1 MKKILNL
8 FFSILKIIDVRAKSL
23 FFLNV
28 LFNFFSNLFQIIGLT
43 SAVPFLSVLMNND
56 IIFENKYLNF
66 VYNKFEFRDPNNFV
80 LFLGFF
86 FLTLIIIGNILIG
99 ISTFFQVY
107 ASQTVTKNVAYKLIN
122 HYYNDDYSLLS
133 EKTSITASSSDLLS
147 SGFFFLSFLTI
158 SDLDNYFSSFF
169 PMAFLKIEANF

>member
-66 VYNKFEFRDPNNFV
+66 VYNKFEFQDPNNFV

-133 EKTSITASSSDLLS
+133 EKTSIEKRSNVSISDGLDNK
-147 SGFFFLSFLTI
+147 FFFPIVEILPKILITSVFIFI
-158 SDLDNYFSSFF
+158 SVFF
-169 PMAFLKIEANF
+169 F